1 MIRIIIF
8 LYIIIFNIDK
18 FENFKLIFKSENE
31 KLIKTLKTILKD
43 HSKSE
48 NLLSDVIMSICFNDF
63 KIKFIENSKNE
74 NNKENINFYLIIF
87 TNLFPEYPKPSLNF
101 LPNNHIEK
109 VISNLNN
116 LNSEIYEKLDNYVFD
131 IFEGIF
137 LIIFQSENFDY
148 YTFFDNIIK
157 KHIEFTKTFNL
168 DISSLFRKEDIYH
181 KILKY
186 FVFSFCNYS
195 FIISVYNQLKNEFL
209 NKFEKEF
216 KVKKKKKFFE
226 NMINLLFQNIPTLI
240 IIILKIINDNI
251 NKEYKIQKYN
261 FAPLYTF
268 LFFNFYNSP
277 KFFEIYGL
285 KFSIYSSIKLLNRLI
300 RNIFY
305 NKLFIENDSLNIFN
319 NNIDKYNKLINSKME
334 KLLNSFDI
342 SDKNEINKLIKKSLS
357 NISFPQFLTIYSSEN
372 IYKLL
377 KILNYK

>member
-31 KLIKTLKTILKD
+31 KLIKTLKIILKG

-216 KVKKKKKFFE
+216 KVEDFEKFFE

-305 NKLFIENDSLNIFN
+305 NKLFIENDTLNIFN

-377 KILNYK
+377 KNIKL

>member
-195 FIISVYNQLKNEFL
+195 FIISVYNLLKNEFL

-216 KVKKKKKFFE
+216 KVEDFDKFFE

-377 KILNYK
+377 KNIKL

>member
-216 KVKKKKKFFE
+216 KVEDFEKFFE

-305 NKLFIENDSLNIFN
+305 NKLFIENDTLNIFN

-377 KILNYK
+377 KNIKI

>member
-216 KVKKKKKFFE
+216 KVEDFEKFFE

-305 NKLFIENDSLNIFN
+305 NKLFIENDTLNIFN

-377 KILNYK
+377 KNIKL

>member
-31 KLIKTLKTILKD
+31 KLIKTLKIILKD

-195 FIISVYNQLKNEFL
+195 FIISVYNLLKNEFL

-216 KVKKKKKFFE
+216 KVEDFDKFFE

-377 KILNYK
+377 KNIKL